1 MQIKKQQLRRRLKE
15 RRKNLSQTYTDRAG
29 ERIAERVIGSDEYQ
43 NAQTVFVYIST
54 PQEPDTSRILQ
65 RAFADGKTVCVP
77 RCYEYGVMKAV
88 QVRPDA
94 EYRDNAYGIPEP
106 VDDARIIAPRDV
118 DLAII
123 PCLSADDA
131 GVRLGHGAGYYDRW
145 LEQTAAVKMCLC
157 YERMKEAGIPQ
168 DEHDVRMQYVVSEAG
183 IHSNSECKRPA

>member
-1 MQIKKQQLRRRLKE
+1 MQTKKKQLRRRLKE

-29 ERIAERVIGSDEYQ
+29 ERIAERVIGSEEYQ

-106 VDDARIIAPRDV
+106 VDDTVIIAPQNV

-123 PCLSADDA
+123 PCLSADRT
-131 GVRLGHGAGYYDRW
+131 GIRLGHGAGYYDRW
-145 LEQTAAVKMCLC
+145 LAQTAAVKMCLC
-157 YERMKEAGIPQ
+157 CGKMMEDALPQ
-168 DEHDVRMQYVVSEAG
+168 EDHDVRMDRIVSESGIIKAG
-183 IHSNSECKRPA
+183 